1 MGIDAPTFPTWV
13 TECLRGEL
21 FSMGTAK
28 HDTDAFGL
36 GCHTLS
42 LQSSTLESTDR
53 THEEATGIANGHV
66 SQANPLANAGVE

>member
-1 MGIDAPTFPTWV
+1 
-13 TECLRGEL
+13 
-21 FSMGTAK
+21 MGTAK